1 MTYLIVTDKLIEN
14 LESVDLDLE
23 YQKITK
29 DNLNLNNENS
39 LFEDN
44 LYKFVYDSF
53 FTYKNLNDY
62 DYDFSLKYIFQIK
75 KSNLQKFQDIE
86 NLTIVHNASKVKEK
100 FPWDLSNIIFNKN
113 KNLDLELLFYFSDN
127 ESNFRSF
134 FYFFTKEIFRLKL
147 LINGNTDQ
155 ISEILNEK
163 KDYKYEK
170 ADNLLKKLNENKL
183 NEAINL
189 VYKLEEKML
198 KSAYN
203 KENSK
208 RFIIAIKQKL
218 QV

>member
-1 MTYLIVTDKLIEN
+1 MTYLIVTDTLIEN

-29 DNLNLNNENS
+29 DNLNLNQENL
-39 LFEDN
+39 LFEDK
-44 LYKFVYDSF
+44 LYKFVYDSY
-53 FTYKNLNDY
+53 FTYKYLQDY
-62 DYDFSLKYIFQIK
+62 EYDFSLRYIFQIK

-86 NLTIVHNASKVKEK
+86 DLTVVHNTSRENEK

-113 KNLDLELLFYFSDN
+113 KNLDLELLVYFSDN

-147 LINGNTDQ
+147 LINGNTNK

-183 NEAINL
+183 DEAINL